1 MSRVCLD
8 ASVWVKVLTEEP
20 GTYAAQELVL
30 RLLREQKEI
39 IAPPIM
45 KIEVGSVLRKKWS
58 RRMLDSEMLQELWRK
73 FASLPIKYVVDRR
86 QDELAWEI
94 ADANRLI
101 HLYDAVYLA
110 VSDGIDYWTADA
122 RLVHSVRQ
130 SRARIRLLEADR

>member
-1 MSRVCLD
+1 MNRVCLD

-20 GTYAAQELVL
+20 GTDAAQDLVL

-45 KIEVGSVLRKKWS
+45 KVEVGSVLRKKWS
-58 RRMLDSEMLQELWRK
+58 RKMLDAETLQELWRK
-73 FASLPIKYVVDRR
+73 FAALPIKYVSDRR
-86 QDELAWEI
+86 MDELAWEI

-110 VSDGIDYWTADA
+110 ICDGIEYWTADE
-122 RLVHSVRQ
+122 RLANAVKQ
-130 SRARIRLLEADR
+130 SGARIRLLGTG